1 MPLSRSRASGLR
13 CRISFRRVSSVAG
26 TALALVGSTAC
37 YSYQPI
43 QLSEIKANTSVR
55 VQLTGMAVE
64 QLRSGKNNE
73 ARLLEDFSVSG
84 NVSRLTGDSVV
95 LSVQTTHSSDAMT
108 RPVTFFQP
116 LPLARTDFRSV
127 EVRKLD
133 RKRTTITSVVLG
145 ALAVSAATYA
155 IIHGGEAS
163 GTTPPNGGPNEVR
176 VPFFSF
182 RIP

>member
-1 MPLSRSRASGLR
+1 MPLSPLRTSRRPA
-13 CRISFRRVSSVAG
+13 A
-26 TALALVGSTAC
+26 ALAVLALASSTAC

-43 QLSEIKANTSVR
+43 QLSEIKPNTSVR

-84 NVSRLTGDSVV
+84 NISRLTGDSVV
-95 LSVQTTHSSDAMT
+95 LSVQTTQSSDAMT
-108 RPVTFFQP
+108 RPVTFYQP
-116 LPLARTDFRSV
+116 LPLARSDFRSV

-176 VPFFSF
+176 VPLFGL
-182 RIP
+182 RWP